1 MKKHLSLMRLTNLV
15 FSLIVVTILMPANSF
30 ATDQASSMRTPD
42 HIASTESLPLL
53 DVVEIIPKDQECFV
67 VNDTEI
73 VRPGENY
80 ENTNTGEYFRWETG
94 SARSAQ
100 KKFSFKIRYTIKS
113 SSFTINAS
121 QAKLSVNAHVKTDSG
136 TTVSGYNGHL
146 YSVSLLHAVSTKTI
160 QCSVGYAH
168 TGTFTGL
175 SKGKSY
181 YVYVVNNDELPAT
194 KFLVG
199 NGSISW

>member
-1 MKKHLSLMRLTNLV
+1 MCSSDLMRLTNLV

-136 TTVSGYNGHL
+136 TTVSGYNGDR
-146 YSVSLLHAVSTKTI
+146 K
-160 QCSVGYAH
+160 SVGRER
-168 TGTFTGL
+168 
-175 SKGKSY
+175 
-181 YVYVVNNDELPAT
+181 VC
-194 KFLVG
+194 
-199 NGSISW
+199 